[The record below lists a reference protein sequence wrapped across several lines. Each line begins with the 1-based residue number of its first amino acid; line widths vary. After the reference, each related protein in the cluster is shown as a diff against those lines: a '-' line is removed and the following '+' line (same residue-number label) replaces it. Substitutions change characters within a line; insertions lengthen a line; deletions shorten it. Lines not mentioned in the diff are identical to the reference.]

1 MSHSLKGLDGGC
13 MPSTSKDIEA
23 LEAQLAK
30 AKATVS
36 KELSK
41 ASSAWIQQ
49 GIDNGFFVQNMSKN
63 RTFLNFAGTLEGQ
76 TLEGVKVAKGRFG
89 YYIELV

>member
-1 MSHSLKGLDGGC
+1 

-30 AKATVS
+30 AKASVS

-41 ASSAWIQQ
+41 ASTAWIQQ
-49 GIDNGFFVQNMSKN
+49 GIENGFFVENMSKG
-63 RTFLNFAGTLEGQ
+63 RTFLNFAGTQ
-76 TLEGVKVAKGRFG
+76 NLEGVKVAKGRFG

>member
-1 MSHSLKGLDGGC
+1 MSHSLISLNGRC

-30 AKATVS
+30 AKASVS

-41 ASSAWIQQ
+41 VSTAWIQQ
-49 GIDNGFFVQNMSKN
+49 GIENGFFVENMRKG
-63 RTFLNFAGTLEGQ
+63 RTFLNFSGTLEGQ
-76 TLEGVKVAKGRFG
+76 NLEGVKVAKGRFG